1 MEQTPLLQV
10 RDLRTYFNI
19 EGRWARAVDGVSFD
33 VYPGEVLGIV
43 GESGSGKSVTALSIM
58 KLIPDPPGRIVGGQ
72 VLYKGQD
79 LVTLDYADMYRI
91 RGKEI
96 AMVFQE
102 PMTSLNPVFPIGMQ
116 IAEVLQAHE
125 GLSEE
130 DARYRAAELL
140 TQVGIPDAER
150 RLNDYPHQFS
160 GGMRQRVMI
169 AIALACNPSIL
180 IADEPTTALDV
191 TIQAQ
196 ILELIVEL
204 KSKRGDA
211 AIILITHNLAVVAEM
226 CNRVMVMYGGKVQ
239 EIADVFELFGN
250 PLHPYTQGLLVSI
263 PRPELPEYRG
273 KRLVA
278 IPGNV
283 PSIMNL
289 PRGCKFCT
297 RCSRAIERCF
307 TEEPPLVEI
316 TADHFVRCHLVES
329 QLASPRVLDGQPSAT
344 MV

>member
-239 EIADVFELFGN
+239 EIANVFELFGN

-297 RCSRAIERCF
+297 RCSQAIERCF